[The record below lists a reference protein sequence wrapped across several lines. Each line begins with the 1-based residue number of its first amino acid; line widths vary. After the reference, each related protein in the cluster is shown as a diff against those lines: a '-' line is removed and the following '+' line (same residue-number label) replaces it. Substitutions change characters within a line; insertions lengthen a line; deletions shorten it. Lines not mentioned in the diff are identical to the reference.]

1 MRLVLPALL
10 AVTALAACNTI
21 PDEPVQTVEIEA
33 QPVDTCTPISAL
45 TRVVIPAKTETY
57 FAITEIENP
66 PYEPIQR
73 TEEMARII
81 EPERVIFVDSEER
94 EVTDICD
101 VEIDPDG
108 MAEMEGAL
116 EEES

>member
-1 MRLVLPALL
+1 MRIFLTALL
-10 AVTALAACNTI
+10 ATSALAACNTI
-21 PDEPVQTVEIEA
+21 PDEPVKTVEIVA
-33 QPVDTCTPISAL
+33 QPVDTCTPMSAL

-73 TEEMARII
+73 TEEMTRTI
-81 EPERVIFVDSEER
+81 EAERVIFVDSENR

-101 VEIDPDG
+101 TEIDPDG
-108 MAEMEGAL
+108 MTEVAGAG
-116 EEES
+116 S